1 MLKLKKEPI
10 IIADTLNE
18 KFRATTFMIT
28 VPTCLVAELRTHRI
42 LSQITEVQ
50 YEGQELNELNMSAN
64 SDRAIPMSRRL
75 SDVLEN
81 PYIPIFTGV
90 NPGMQGRFDLPSEAR
105 KKAKELH
112 LHQLGKQGFISYLFE
127 EFEKLGIHKQVA
139 NRHLMPWAWSTV
151 ILTGTEWDNFFDLR
165 CPKYM
170 VDGHIYRTRREL
182 FINRPE
188 YQMKDEI
195 ELYNI
200 NQSMTEPTF
209 MRIAELMKELY
220 DYSNPKEQ
228 KYHIPFEDFINSEL
242 SKDIEEFS
250 KEHDIP
256 ANDIRMLIGA
266 SLCAKS
272 SYDTQERKDTLNKHL
287 VRTSGLAIER
297 HMEPFSHCL
306 EAMSKE
312 QLLSGFYKTYM
323 KEDDYG
329 NQYNYVENGWCY
341 NVRGFVSLRYKLE
354 NFKSIHKLI
363 EKIKNVC
370 N

>member
-1 MLKLKKEPI
+1 MLNLKKEPI
-10 IIADTLNE
+10 IIADTKNE

-42 LSQITEVQ
+42 LSQLTEVQ

-64 SDRAIPMSRRL
+64 SDRAIPVSRRL
-75 SDVLEN
+75 KDVLEN
-81 PYIPIFTGV
+81 PYVPIFTGA
-90 NPGMQGRFDLPSEAR
+90 NPGMQGKFDLPTETRR
-105 KKAKELH
+105 KAEELH
-112 LHQLGKQGFISYLFE
+112 LHQLGKQGFVLYLFE

-151 ILTGTEWDNFFDLR
+151 ILTGTEWENFFDLR

-170 VDGHIYRTRREL
+170 VDGHVYRTRREL

-188 YQMKDEI
+188 YQMLDDI
-195 ELYNI
+195 ELYRI
-200 NQSMTEPTF
+200 NHSMTEPAF
-209 MRIAELMKELY
+209 MRIAEIMKELY
-220 DYSNPKEQ
+220 DQSTPKE
-228 KYHIPFEDFINSEL
+228 KGYHVPFEDFIDNEL
-242 SKDIEEFS
+242 SRDIEEFS
-250 KEHDIP
+250 KTHQVSED
-256 ANDIRMLIGA
+256 DVRMMIGA

-287 VRTSGLAIER
+287 TRTVGLATEK

-306 EAMSKE
+306 QAMTKE
-312 QLLSGFYKTYM
+312 QLISGFNRSYV

-329 NQYNYVENGWCY
+329 NMYNYVENGWCY
-341 NVRGFVSLRYKLE
+341 NVRGFVSMRYKLE